1 MRRNR
6 FDGGRDTKDINMGN
20 NSPSKIRKDTNMG
33 NNSSPKIRKDTNIK
47 KKKFVDVD
55 YKDYMVNGV
64 LDEQAYGKALIKA
77 NPDLYPKSNTKKSKY
92 RR

>member
-6 FDGGRDTKDINMGN
+6 FDSGRDTKDI
-20 NSPSKIRKDTNMG
+20 NMG

>member
-33 NNSSPKIRKDTNIK
+33 NNSSPKISSFSIYIS
-47 KKKFVDVD
+47 FISI
-55 YKDYMVNGV
+55 
-64 LDEQAYGKALIKA
+64 LFLFIQ
-77 NPDLYPKSNTKKSKY
+77 NTP
-92 RR
+92 

>member
-47 KKKFVDVD
+47 KK
-55 YKDYMVNGV
+55 N
-64 LDEQAYGKALIKA
+64 L
-77 NPDLYPKSNTKKSKY
+77 
-92 RR
+92 